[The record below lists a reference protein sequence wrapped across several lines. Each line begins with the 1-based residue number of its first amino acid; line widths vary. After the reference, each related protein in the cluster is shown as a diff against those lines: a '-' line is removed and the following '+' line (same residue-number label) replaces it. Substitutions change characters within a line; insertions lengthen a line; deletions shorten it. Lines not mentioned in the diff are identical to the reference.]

1 MQRSKLVL
9 SAAGTLAVA
18 VLLSG
23 CAPGG
28 STGSN
33 GPAEEVSKELG
44 SEEITLSLVS
54 TPESGE
60 STKATIAAF
69 EEQYPNVTVEYEQTN
84 YEDYNKSVN
93 LALSSDKSP
102 DIVLLNSVA
111 NTVKNDLVLDL
122 DPYADLYGWEDVYPS
137 NQLDQWR
144 VAADGTTLG
153 PGGALYAAPAGFSIV
168 GLFYNKAVAEKLG
181 ITEAPATLAEFEA
194 DLATAKAA
202 GVMPLQLGNAQ
213 GHSSFVIQLVGQS
226 TDGAAEAAKWVFGT
240 EGADFDT
247 AGNELATSK
256 LDEWNAAGYLPTDAN
271 GVDLQGAVDQFITG
285 NSLFFVDG
293 NWDAAKIGDGLGA
306 DAGFAPFPGENVTAI
321 GTSVAYAISSKSEQ
335 PNAAAAFLNFLNSPE
350 ASEQQF
356 AQGFMPVDPSA
367 ATPEPGTVKEGI
379 VDAWSQVVDAN
390 GLVGFNNNA
399 TATMNDTLTAASQ
412 ELLAKKITPED
423 FITQVQTDWA
433 QTHGRG

>member
-1 MQRSKLVL
+1 MQRSKFVL
-9 SAAGTLAVA
+9 SALGAFAVA
-18 VLLSG
+18 GLLAG
-23 CAPGG
+23 CAPGA
-28 STGSN
+28 SDSSS
-33 GPAEEVSKELG
+33 GPREEASKDLG
-44 SEEITLSLVS
+44 AEEITLSLVS

-69 EEQYPNVTVEYEQTN
+69 EEQFPSVTIDYTQTN

-93 LALSSDKSP
+93 LALSSDESP

-122 DPYADLYGWEDVYPS
+122 DPYAELYDWADVYPS

-144 VAADGTTLG
+144 VAEDGTTLG

-168 GLFYNKAVAEKLG
+168 GLYYNKAIAAKLG
-181 ITEAPATLAEFEA
+181 ITEAPTSLDAFEA
-194 DLATAKAA
+194 DLAKAQAA
-202 GVMPLQLGNAQ
+202 GVLPLQLGNSQ
-213 GHSSFVIQLVGQS
+213 GHSSFVVQLMGQAA
-226 TDGAAEAAKWVFGT
+226 DGAAEAAKWVFG
-240 EGADFDT
+240 
-247 AGNELATSK
+247 
-256 LDEWNAAGYLPTDAN
+256 AAGSDFATDGNTAAATKLADWAAKGYIPADAN
-271 GVDLQGAVDQFITG
+271 GVDLQGAVDNFVQG
-285 NSLFFVDG
+285 EGLFFVDG
-293 NWDAAKIGDGLGA
+293 NWDASKIGDGLGT

-321 GTSVAYAISSKSEQ
+321 GTSVAYAISSKSEH
-335 PNAAAAFLNFLNSPE
+335 PNAAAAFLDFLNSPE

-379 VDAWSQVVDAN
+379 VNAWSQVVESN

-412 ELLAKKITPED
+412 ELLAAKISPED
-423 FITQVQTDWA
+423 FISQVQADWA
-433 QTHGRG
+433 QTHGQG